1 MLCLIDD
8 IDFFAPSHKIRFKS
22 PTSCPP
28 CGKKASRI
36 DSIQSM
42 FGFRKMKSNLWHE
55 EYVIR
60 VQSWCRECR
69 KKSAKG
75 VLA

>member
-1 MLCLIDD
+1 MIDN
-8 IDFFAPSHKIRFKS
+8 IDFFDSANKIRFTS

-28 CGKKASRI
+28 CGKKASGI
-36 DSIQSM
+36 DSIQST
-42 FGFRKMKSNLWHE
+42 FGFRKMKSKLWHE

-69 KKSAKG
+69 KKSIRGKSF
-75 VLA
+75 

>member
-1 MLCLIDD
+1 MIGN
-8 IDFFAPSHKIRFKS
+8 IDFFDSSHKIRFKS

-28 CGKKASRI
+28 CGKKASGI
-36 DSIQSM
+36 YSIQST
-42 FGFRKMKSNLWHE
+42 FGFRQMKSKLWYE

-69 KKSAKG
+69 KRSTGGKSF
-75 VLA
+75 